1 MPKFSQRSLE
11 RLQTCHPLLQLLM
24 LRVVKK
30 YDITVLCGH
39 RTQQEQDAAYAKGT
53 SKLHWPMSHHNVQ
66 PATAV
71 DVAPW
76 PISWHDIERFK
87 EMSDVVLEV
96 WLNLDDEDTEG
107 WKLEWGGSW
116 AGLRDYP
123 HFQLVRR

>member
-1 MPKFSQRSLE
+1 
-11 RLQTCHPLLQLLM
+11 
-24 LRVVKK
+24 
-30 YDITVLCGH
+30 
-39 RTQQEQDAAYAKGT
+39 
-53 SKLHWPMSHHNVQ
+53 MSHHNVQ

-71 DVAPW
+71 DVAPYPLDW
-76 PISWHDIERFK
+76 NDISRFK

-116 AGLRDYP
+116 TSLRDYP

>member
-1 MPKFSQRSLE
+1 MPKFSKTSLE

-53 SKLHWPMSHHNVQ
+53 SKLRWPMSHHNVQ

-71 DVAPW
+71 DVAPYPLDW
-76 PISWHDIERFK
+76 NDIARFK
-87 EMSDVVLEV
+87 QMAEVVLEE

-116 AGLRDYP
+116 TSLRDYP
-123 HFQLVRR
+123 HFQIVKR

>member
-39 RTQQEQDAAYAKGT
+39 RTQQEQDEAYKKGT

-71 DVAPW
+71 DVAPYPLDW
-76 PISWHDIERFK
+76 NDISRFK

-116 AGLRDYP
+116 TSLRDYP